1 MDLKG
6 MADKGKEFGKKAVD
20 KVDMTC
26 DKCGKVM
33 KPGGVVKRTV
43 AGSAHQFCSETCA
56 MSWKAGDKGK

>member
-1 MDLKG
+1 MDLKK
-6 MADKGKEFGKKAVD
+6 MADKVD
-20 KVDMTC
+20 ITC

-33 KPGGVVKRTV
+33 KPGGVVKRTI